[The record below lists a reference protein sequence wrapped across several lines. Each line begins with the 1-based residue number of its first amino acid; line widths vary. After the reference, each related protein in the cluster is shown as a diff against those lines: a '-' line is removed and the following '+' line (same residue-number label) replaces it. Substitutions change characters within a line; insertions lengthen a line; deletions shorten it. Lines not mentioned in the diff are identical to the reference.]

1 MTKQEIIEQ
10 KNIAHKKILEAE
22 AYLASTEYI
31 AAKLAEGKATKM
43 EYKDKIDVRQGCRDA
58 INAAKARIAELDAM
72 IPDDDEEPA
81 I

>member
-10 KNIAHKKILEAE
+10 KNIAQREILEAE
-22 AYLASTEYI
+22 AHLASTDYI

-43 EYKDKIDVRQGCRDA
+43 EYKDKIDVRQGFRDA